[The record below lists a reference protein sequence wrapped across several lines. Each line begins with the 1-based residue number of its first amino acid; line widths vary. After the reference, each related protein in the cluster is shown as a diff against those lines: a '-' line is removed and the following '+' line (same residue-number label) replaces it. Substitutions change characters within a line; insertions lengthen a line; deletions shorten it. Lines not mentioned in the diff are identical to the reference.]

1 MIDSGE
7 FQRSPTWRALPPQYP
22 HWNTV
27 HRYHLTWS
35 RDGTPERI
43 VDRLRGLVQAAS
55 GTRRVGYRRSKRSG
69 GFHCRVLYQG
79 I

>member
-1 MIDSGE
+1 MWRPLVASGGLCPIST
-7 FQRSPTWRALPPQYP
+7 RTGTRW
-22 HWNTV
+22 

-43 VDRLRGLVQAAS
+43 VDRLRGLVRAAERRERDPS
-55 GTRRVGYRRSKRSG
+55 GSLSTLESFG